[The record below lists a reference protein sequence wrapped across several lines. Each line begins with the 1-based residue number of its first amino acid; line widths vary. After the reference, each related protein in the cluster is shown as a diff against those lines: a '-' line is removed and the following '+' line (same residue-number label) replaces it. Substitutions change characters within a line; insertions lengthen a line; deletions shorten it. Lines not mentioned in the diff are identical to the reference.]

1 MKPGSNRL
9 KKAYALIAA
18 SCLCTGSL
26 LILKSFWELYTGTLT
41 AGAADAPAAFF
52 LPGLTETESI
62 RAEFFYSPGC
72 LLLFSAVCLLLIT
85 WSEEKRLR
93 LPVWGGLFLLTIL
106 AELFVF
112 LRGRNITGISS
123 SEAAISSVNPAA
135 ARELYLLFVIT
146 ALFVLLCG
154 FMAYISLGRLW
165 LKGLI
170 LLFQISIL
178 VVYAVFR
185 ISFSKLGIA
194 LILFCL
200 LLFMA
205 ETAACFINRGKETA
219 SVTLK
224 KGLAFFFSPPSENI
238 LYLTPVFLAAA
249 LLLTLIPAGEKPVRW
264 DTLRS
269 IAAVLE
275 EKTNAL
281 LVHTNYIFSGSRDT
295 YGLSFTGY
303 SGDGS
308 VEGSLLPAPSS
319 QLSVTGSRTKS
330 PLYLTGTI
338 HDFYNGHGWEQRA
351 LDKNYSG
358 EEYLLQ
364 YQQLE
369 SALSQSS
376 LTPEEQSSLIRTC
389 RFEVKYEGLKTET
402 LFFAPYTSKFVF
414 TKGKPPD
421 TRYDSLVLPKAHGV
435 GYSYTLLCLDV
446 DWGSPLMQQLLR
458 QEAWAQ
464 APVSDENQRRREDYI
479 YQHYTVLPDTVPSR
493 VYALAEEITQGASTD
508 YDKLKQI
515 EVWLSGLAYTTSPSV
530 CPKGQDFTDYFLFD
544 SPEGYCTYFATA
556 MAVLGRC
563 CKIPTRYVEGYITT
577 DTRRADGRQVY
588 LTGDNAHAWTECY
601 IDNVGWIPFEPT
613 PRYYEAAAAAWS
625 QPAAPAASS
634 SGLPGP
640 SKPEPEM
647 EQETAAEIQPSPAAS
662 YLSLHGKSII
672 IYVGEVLILLL
683 VLFLLLMLFLF
694 CRNRL
699 RHRAYSQLCAAEKL
713 EAGMKK
719 ALYLGELQGI
729 WLEKGETLSSY
740 GKRAGS
746 ILDTPECL
754 FADIIYLY
762 QSVRFGNVPASE
774 EQVQK
779 TELYTQMLEKQYLSG
794 CGRMKRLLYRLK

>member
-72 LLLFSAVCLLLIT
+72 LLLFSAVCLFLIT

-93 LPVWGGLFLLTIL
+93 LPVWSGLSLLTIL
-106 AELFVF
+106 AGLFVF

-123 SEAAISSVNPAA
+123 SEAAIPSVNPAA

-219 SVTLK
+219 SVSLK

-330 PLYLTGTI
+330 P
-338 HDFYNGHGWEQRA
+338 
-351 LDKNYSG
+351 
-358 EEYLLQ
+358 
-364 YQQLE
+364 
-369 SALSQSS
+369 ALS
-376 LTPEEQSSLIRTC
+376 
-389 RFEVKYEGLKTET
+389 
-402 LFFAPYTSKFVF
+402 
-414 TKGKPPD
+414 
-421 TRYDSLVLPKAHGV
+421 H
-435 GYSYTLLCLDV
+435 
-446 DWGSPLMQQLLR
+446 
-458 QEAWAQ
+458 
-464 APVSDENQRRREDYI
+464 
-479 YQHYTVLPDTVPSR
+479 
-493 VYALAEEITQGASTD
+493 
-508 YDKLKQI
+508 
-515 EVWLSGLAYTTSPSV
+515 
-530 CPKGQDFTDYFLFD
+530 
-544 SPEGYCTYFATA
+544 
-556 MAVLGRC
+556 
-563 CKIPTRYVEGYITT
+563 
-577 DTRRADGRQVY
+577 
-588 LTGDNAHAWTECY
+588 
-601 IDNVGWIPFEPT
+601 
-613 PRYYEAAAAAWS
+613 
-625 QPAAPAASS
+625 
-634 SGLPGP
+634 
-640 SKPEPEM
+640 
-647 EQETAAEIQPSPAAS
+647 
-662 YLSLHGKSII
+662 
-672 IYVGEVLILLL
+672 
-683 VLFLLLMLFLF
+683 
-694 CRNRL
+694 
-699 RHRAYSQLCAAEKL
+699 RHH
-713 EAGMKK
+713 
-719 ALYLGELQGI
+719 
-729 WLEKGETLSSY
+729 T
-740 GKRAGS
+740 
-746 ILDTPECL
+746 
-754 FADIIYLY
+754 
-762 QSVRFGNVPASE
+762 
-774 EQVQK
+774 
-779 TELYTQMLEKQYLSG
+779 
-794 CGRMKRLLYRLK
+794 

>member
-106 AELFVF
+106 AGLFVF

-135 ARELYLLFVIT
+135 TRELYLLFVIT

-508 YDKLKQI
+508 YDKL
-515 EVWLSGLAYTTSPSV
+515 
-530 CPKGQDFTDYFLFD
+530 
-544 SPEGYCTYFATA
+544 
-556 MAVLGRC
+556 
-563 CKIPTRYVEGYITT
+563 
-577 DTRRADGRQVY
+577 
-588 LTGDNAHAWTECY
+588 
-601 IDNVGWIPFEPT
+601 
-613 PRYYEAAAAAWS
+613 
-625 QPAAPAASS
+625 
-634 SGLPGP
+634 
-640 SKPEPEM
+640 
-647 EQETAAEIQPSPAAS
+647 
-662 YLSLHGKSII
+662 
-672 IYVGEVLILLL
+672 
-683 VLFLLLMLFLF
+683 
-694 CRNRL
+694 
-699 RHRAYSQLCAAEKL
+699 
-713 EAGMKK
+713 
-719 ALYLGELQGI
+719 
-729 WLEKGETLSSY
+729 
-740 GKRAGS
+740 
-746 ILDTPECL
+746 
-754 FADIIYLY
+754 
-762 QSVRFGNVPASE
+762 
-774 EQVQK
+774 
-779 TELYTQMLEKQYLSG
+779 
-794 CGRMKRLLYRLK
+794 